1 RQLEAVALAW
11 FLREPAACAVHDG
24 PDELKVWMRRLRC
37 EVMLEHRF
45 PIQPL
50 GEGLVTGGGGIER
63 AGADEDDGCVRVSES
78 NLWPS
83 KRPRQGLAGA
93 VSASS
98 RSPSRSCSTFE
109 SPGSTQPGMCRGRN

>member
-1 RQLEAVALAW
+1 
-11 FLREPAACAVHDG
+11 
-24 PDELKVWMRRLRC
+24 
-37 EVMLEHRF
+37 VMLEHRF

-83 KRPRQGLAGA
+83 KRPGQGLAGA
-93 VSASS
+93 VGASV
-98 RSPSRSCSTFE
+98 
-109 SPGSTQPGMCRGRN
+109 